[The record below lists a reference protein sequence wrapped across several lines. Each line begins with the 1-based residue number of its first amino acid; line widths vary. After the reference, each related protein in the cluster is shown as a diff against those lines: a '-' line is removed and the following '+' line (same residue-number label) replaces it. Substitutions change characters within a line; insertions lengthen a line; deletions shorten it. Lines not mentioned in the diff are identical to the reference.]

1 MKKRYLKIFL
11 LLIGFYSIKLFGLI
25 KNYGSNLL
33 ERYNLRFL
41 VGTNSNYDKSARTD
55 QNDLKS
61 IENCEN
67 SDINY
72 FYEYITGHNVTFD
85 KEIDE
90 TRAVSYIN
98 NNKIF
103 YFIGA
108 TYSFT
113 KRKWK

>member
-1 MKKRYLKIFL
+1 MKKRTLKIFL
-11 LLIGFYSIKLFGLI
+11 LLIGFFSLNIFGLI

-33 ERYNLRFL
+33 LEKYNLRFL
-41 VGTNSNYDKSARTD
+41 VGTSSNYDKSARTD
-55 QNDLKS
+55 QNDFKS

-90 TRAVSYIN
+90 TRAVSII
-98 NNKIF
+98 K
-103 YFIGA
+103 
-108 TYSFT
+108 
-113 KRKWK
+113 K